1 MEILNVLKGWASKKN
16 LDYINF
22 IIAKIMNANIFNIV
36 LHIILNSPQLIKD
49 IADMIK

>member
-1 MEILNVLKGWASKKN
+1 
-16 LDYINF
+16 
-22 IIAKIMNANIFNIV
+22 MNANIFNIV